1 MENPMHVLLREI
13 RKLTYVL
20 AGLLCL
26 LGAPDVL
33 FAGQL
38 TGETVPRLQ
47 GQELIDALKQ
57 GGYVIYFR
65 HGITGKTGEKEVADQ
80 DLDNCATQRNLS
92 AEGQAQ
98 TKSIGVAFTQLQI
111 SVGEEYSS
119 PYCRC
124 LDSAKNMFGKAQKV
138 AALHFAIHVDK
149 TQRAEI
155 TAKLLDLLATP
166 PKAGTNTALVAHTA
180 NLKEA
185 VNIWPKSEGDA
196 HIFKPEGGGKFSY
209 VGVMAAEEWSK

>member
-13 RKLTYVL
+13 KKLTYVL

-26 LGAPDVL
+26 LGAPDCL

-38 TGETVPRLQ
+38 IGDTVPQLQ
-47 GQELIDALKQ
+47 GQELINALKQ

-98 TKSIGVAFTQLQI
+98 TKTIGAAFTQLQI
-111 SVGEEYSS
+111 PVGEVYSS

-124 LDSAKNMFGKAQKV
+124 LDSAKNMFGKAQR
-138 AALHFAIHVDK
+138 D
-149 TQRAEI
+149 R
-155 TAKLLDLLATP
+155 
-166 PKAGTNTALVAHTA
+166 
-180 NLKEA
+180 
-185 VNIWPKSEGDA
+185 
-196 HIFKPEGGGKFSY
+196 
-209 VGVMAAEEWSK
+209 